1 MGIVLE
7 MPKRTAQQRKSYSR
21 MAGFH
26 KPNLLPFSSLTA
38 KLTGI
43 SLQNARLLPVRAHRQ
58 AHKKQE
64 QFYLPLFLL

>member
-7 MPKRTAQQRKSYSR
+7 MQKR
-21 MAGFH
+21 
-26 KPNLLPFSSLTA
+26 TA
-38 KLTGI
+38 KLTDN
-43 SLQNARLLPVRAHRQ
+43 SLQNARLFPVR

>member
-7 MPKRTAQQRKSYSR
+7 MPKR
-21 MAGFH
+21 
-26 KPNLLPFSSLTA
+26 TA

-43 SLQNARLLPVRAHRQ
+43 SLQNARLLPVRARRQ